1 MLYDLNIAWSPSTKT
16 ADLEKT
22 LRFSSSLGYD
32 VVAINH
38 TIGAPIPNQIVNSI
52 PQLTPPHKSHP
63 QPPSSKTPAAPSDLP
78 TTLRRVTV
86 LIADPATNHRLPA
99 LAAAYDILAVRPTT
113 EKAFQAACTSI
124 TEASLISLDL
134 SSFFPFHFRPKPV
147 MAAVNR
153 GVRFE
158 ICYAQALASSSSS
171 SSSDAPADARARANF
186 IANTISLVRATR
198 GRGLVVSSEAR
209 APLGLRAP
217 ADVINLLA
225 VWGLATERGTE
236 ALSVN
241 PRAVVV
247 NEGIKRRGF
256 RGVIDI
262 VETPGK
268 DESNGSSR
276 SKTDEGSSMT
286 KQKHKAPVIGSK
298 RKDKADGG
306 DDTSKSPQQ
315 AMSKRQAKKMKIAS
329 MNAANPS

>member
-1 MLYDLNIAWSPSTKT
+1 MLYDLNISWSPSTKI
-16 ADLEKT
+16 ADLEKI

-38 TIGAPIPNQIVNSI
+38 TIGAPIPSQIVNSI
-52 PQLTPPHKSHP
+52 PQLTPPPKSHP
-63 QPPSSKTPAAPSDLP
+63 QPQSSNTPSPSSSLPA
-78 TTLRRVTV
+78 TLRRVTV
-86 LIADPATNHRLPA
+86 LVADPATNHRLPA

-113 EKAFQAACTSI
+113 EKGFQAACTSI

-134 SSFFPFHFRPKPV
+134 TAFFPFHFRPKPV

-158 ICYAQALASSSSS
+158 ICYAQALTG
-171 SSSDAPADARARANF
+171 DARARANF
-186 IANTISLVRATR
+186 IANTISLVRASK

-209 APLGLRAP
+209 APLSVRAP
-217 ADVINLLA
+217 ADVINLMA

-236 ALSVN
+236 ALGVN
-241 PRAVVV
+241 PRGVVV

-268 DESNGSSR
+268 DANDTSGER
-276 SKTDEGSSMT
+276 TDEGNAGEGKDTTRKDKVSGAD
-286 KQKHKAPVIGSK
+286 KNQVPVIGSK

-306 DDTSKSPQQ
+306 DDTGKSPQQ
-315 AMSKRQAKKMKIAS
+315 TMSKRQAKKMRIAS
-329 MNAANPS
+329 MNAASQS